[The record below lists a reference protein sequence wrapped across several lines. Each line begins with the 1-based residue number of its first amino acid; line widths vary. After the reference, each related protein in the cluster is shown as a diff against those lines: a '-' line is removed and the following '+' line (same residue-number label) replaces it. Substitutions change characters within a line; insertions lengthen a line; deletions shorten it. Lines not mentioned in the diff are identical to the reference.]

1 MPVKNGIASAAD
13 QVICPGRM
21 PYHFGILL
29 SYCRPASQNRL
40 STQEYRRRI
49 RLNLYVFGPNRVNEL
64 NHVKTFMQFRDRA
77 AWSGC
82 PRSIHL
88 VAITPCRLDAF
99 LPDMRHH
106 LLVQHPVE
114 IGFGDEAG
122 AHAVRGQPFA
132 GIDLQ
137 PRRVRPPAQ
146 DLPPSPDSGLY
157 FERKQWDFTSL
168 AVKKRIFTF
177 YPGKL
182 HRRNR
187 GFYIDAT
194 RANRGFQRDFASL
207 Y

>member
-1 MPVKNGIASAAD
+1 M
-13 QVICPGRM
+13 
-21 PYHFGILL
+21 
-29 SYCRPASQNRL
+29 
-40 STQEYRRRI
+40 
-49 RLNLYVFGPNRVNEL
+49 NEL
-64 NHVKTFMQFRDRA
+64 NHVKTFMHFRDRA

-106 LLVQHPVE
+106 LLVQRPVE

-137 PRRVRPPAQ
+137 PRRFRPPAQ

-168 AVKKRIFTF
+168 AVKKTDIHILSGEIASPKPRI
-177 YPGKL
+177 L
-182 HRRNR
+182 HRRDSRESRFSTGLCITLLIIN
-187 GFYIDAT
+187 T
-194 RANRGFQRDFASL
+194 NSL
-207 Y
+207 QIVFRCNFPPCLISKTPLWIRKIAHEGSGPWLRYTNKS